1 MNQKETNKKAF
12 CEFVKICCDALEIG
26 EVPPIF
32 VNSEKL
38 KTETMAACCEYDG
51 EHWRIYTREIPDTVP
66 DPLIFVSMA
75 HDLRRSGNWK
85 QTRRNGLTVTRAP
98 KSLKALTIFFSKN
111 PKWTLTASLS

>member
-32 VNSEKL
+32 VNPEKL

-51 EHWRIYTREIPDTVP
+51 EHWRIYIREIPDTVP

-75 HDLRRSGNWK
+75 HDLRQIWQLETAPAEWFDVPQN
-85 QTRRNGLTVTRAP
+85 LT
-98 KSLKALTIFFSKN
+98 ALTDFFSKN
-111 PKWTLTASLS
+111 PKLTLTASLC